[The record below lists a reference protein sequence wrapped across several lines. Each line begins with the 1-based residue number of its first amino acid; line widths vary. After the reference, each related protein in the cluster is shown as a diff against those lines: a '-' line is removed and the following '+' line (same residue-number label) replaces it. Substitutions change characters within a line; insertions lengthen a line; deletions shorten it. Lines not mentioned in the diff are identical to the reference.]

1 LPEKIVTNTELS
13 KTVDTSDEW
22 IVERTGIERRHV
34 AAEGELTSDLAI
46 HAAKDALQMAG
57 LQGDDIDMVI
67 VATATPDLTFPAT
80 AAKVQ
85 ADIGMTQGFAF
96 DLHAVCSGFIYGLA
110 TADNF
115 MKAGQVKRAL
125 VIGAETFSR
134 ILDWQDRGSCV
145 LFGDGAGA
153 MILEAHED
161 TGSKEDRGILST
173 KLHSDGRLGPLLT
186 ADGGVSSTQTAGYV
200 RMQGR
205 EVFRHAVVNLASVVA
220 EVLEGTGLSMDD
232 VDWLVPHQ
240 ANKRILDGT
249 AKKLGIDPAKVVIT
263 VQDHANTSAAS
274 VPLAYA
280 TAVADGRIGAGDLV
294 LMEAMG
300 AGFTWGACLLRA

>member
-1 LPEKIVTNTELS
+1 
-13 KTVDTSDEW
+13 
-22 IVERTGIERRHV
+22 
-34 AAEGELTSDLAI
+34 
-46 HAAKDALQMAG
+46 
-57 LQGDDIDMVI
+57 
-67 VATATPDLTFPAT
+67 
-80 AAKVQ
+80 
-85 ADIGMTQGFAF
+85 
-96 DLHAVCSGFIYGLA
+96 
-110 TADNF
+110 
-115 MKAGQVKRAL
+115 
-125 VIGAETFSR
+125 
-134 ILDWQDRGSCV
+134 
-145 LFGDGAGA
+145 